1 MIQISGLTENQVDL
15 LNKIWSFKT
24 LDEYLLYRSRLA
36 PSKKKEV
43 DTLAL
48 MLQEEINFRLHN
60 IKYFDNINDVL
71 NLCKNKNIPK

>member
-1 MIQISGLTENQVDL
+1 MIKISGLTTNQVIL
-15 LNKIWSFKT
+15 LNKIWSCKT
-24 LDEYLLYRSRLA
+24 LDEYILYRSRLA
-36 PSKKKEV
+36 PDKKQEV

-48 MLQEEINFRLHN
+48 MLQEEINFSLHK